1 MLKRFIS
8 FFLAIGILASTTTN
22 AYAIPNKFKNCP
34 TTKQHGITYLLWKDC
49 AIVTKTPN
57 KKTITIPNKIKTNHK
72 TYIVRNVWD
81 NTLESTP
88 KLKTVHLKAKCLEAI
103 ENPAIFQN
111 YKIKVVAYDRET
123 YRWLKDSNVNVKLA
137 K

>member
-8 FFLAIGILASTTTN
+8 FVLAIGILTSTTTN

-34 TTKQHGITYLLWKDC
+34 TTKQNGITYLLWKDY

-57 KKTITIPNKIKTNHK
+57 KKTITIPNKVKTNHK

-81 NTLESTP
+81 NTLENAT
-88 KLKTVHLKAKCLEAI
+88 KLKAVHLKAKHLEAI
-103 ENPAIFQN
+103 EDTAIFQN
-111 YKIKVVAYDRET
+111 HKIRVIAYDKGT
-123 YRWLKDSNVNVKLA
+123 YKWLKANDVNIRLVR
-137 K
+137 

>member
-8 FFLAIGILASTTTN
+8 FFLAIGILTSTTTN

-34 TTKQHGITYLLWKDC
+34 TTKQHSITYLLWKDY

-57 KKTITIPNKIKTNHK
+57 KKTITIPNKVKTNHK

-81 NTLESTP
+81 NTLENAT
-88 KLKTVHLKAKCLEAI
+88 KLKTVHLKAKCLEVI
-103 ENPAIFQN
+103 EDPIIFQN
-111 YKIKVVAYDRET
+111 HKIKVVAYDRGT
-123 YRWLKDSNVNVKLA
+123 FKWLKANNVNVRLA
-137 K
+137 R